1 MSIKP
6 DSNQSPNNSVDWET
20 ENNKA
25 RSDSRQLSVNSSNP
39 QKEIANLSKV
49 RNTKKSQDQDFDK
62 KKVDTTNPWIILMA
76 LAIMILGVYSNIAW
90 IGLSGAF
97 VTLLLSLR
105 VVLPSLQSWIERF
118 LTPQER
124 KSLIATVGLVGALFG
139 LAKYFGL
146 YRLITSWLETFKY
159 DEFGSWAEW
168 IGALGQILIA
178 VLAVYVAWEQY
189 VISKDLTIQQNRI
202 TQQQTIDTYF
212 QGVSD
217 LALNDE
223 GLLEDWPQER
233 AFAEGR
239 TAAIL
244 GSVDASGKAKILR
257 FLSQSRLLTPL
268 MRDTHLGRA
277 ILDGSG
283 GYAEDREYGVRV
295 IDLGVM
301 LAGADMAGQDLRWT
315 ELSEANMVRANLK
328 DCDLVKANLS
338 RAILYETDLSNSDLK
353 GARLFYG
360 SSETASPRS
369 RTATPN
375 YLTGE
380 FTGAVVEKANFSKV
394 KRLSEEQR
402 YYLCAWGG
410 ERTRDSIPGGC
421 GEIPNKLGR

>member
-6 DSNQSPNNSVDWET
+6 DSNPNNSVDWET
-20 ENNKA
+20 ENNKK
-25 RSDSRQLSVNSSNP
+25 RSDLKQLSNNGISP
-39 QKEIANLSKV
+39 QKELANLSKV
-49 RNTKKSQDQDFDK
+49 KNPKKRYDPD
-62 KKVDTTNPWIILMA
+62 VNDTIIDYSNPWLILIA
-76 LAIMILGVYSNIAW
+76 LAIMILGLFSNIAW
-90 IGLSGAF
+90 LGLSGAI
-97 VTLLLSLR
+97 VSLLLSLR
-105 VVLPSLQSWIERF
+105 IILPSFKNWITTF
-118 LTPQER
+118 LTPSER
-124 KSLIATVGLVGALFG
+124 LSLVAIIGLVGAVFG
-139 LAKYFGL
+139 LVKYFGI
-146 YRLITSWLETFKY
+146 YKLITNWLNQFKY

-239 TAAIL
+239 TAAIM
-244 GSVDASGKAKILR
+244 GSVDSAGKAKILR

-268 MRDTHLGRA
+268 MRDSHLGRA

-301 LAGADMAGQDLRWT
+301 LAGADISDQDLRWT
-315 ELSEANMVRANLK
+315 DLSEANMVRANLK
-328 DCDLVKANLS
+328 NCDLVKANLS
-338 RAILYETDLSNSDLK
+338 RTVLYEANLSGSDLK

-360 SSETASPRS
+360 SAETATPRS
-369 RTATPN
+369 RSTTPN
-375 YLTGE
+375 YETGE
-380 FTGAVVEKANFSKV
+380 STGAVVEKADLSNV
-394 KRLSEEQR
+394 KRISEEQR
-402 YYLCAWGG
+402 CYLCAWGG
-410 ERTRDSIPGGC
+410 EKTRETIPGGC
-421 GEIPNKLGR
+421 GDIPNRLGR